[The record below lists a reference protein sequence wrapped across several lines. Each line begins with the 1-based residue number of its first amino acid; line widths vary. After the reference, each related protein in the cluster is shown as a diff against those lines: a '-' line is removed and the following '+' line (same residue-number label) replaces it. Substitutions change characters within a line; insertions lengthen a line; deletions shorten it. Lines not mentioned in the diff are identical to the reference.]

1 RNFAPSSVSF
11 IYRSFA
17 TPVASSSGIRQLES
31 MLGYIPEQEKIPR
44 VARVF
49 QKPSCTTKVW
59 KIEVDNGGCLE
70 NDMVGHTPT
79 DPLSDASQ
87 LEVHRMQ
94 FRTKEEA
101 LALCGKNNWAVV
113 LEDEGFS
120 SEQLGCQP

>member
-1 RNFAPSSVSF
+1 RTFAPSYKSF

-17 TPVASSSGIRQLES
+17 TPVASTSRVKEMKKFIVDLS
-31 MLGYIPEQEKIPR
+31 EQDKIPR

-49 QKPSCTTKVW
+49 EEKTGSTKVW

-87 LEVHRMQ
+87 LEVHRMH
-94 FRTKEEA
+94 FSTKEEA
-101 LALCGKNNWAVV
+101 LALCGKNNWAVM
-113 LEDEGFS
+113 LED
-120 SEQLGCQP
+120 